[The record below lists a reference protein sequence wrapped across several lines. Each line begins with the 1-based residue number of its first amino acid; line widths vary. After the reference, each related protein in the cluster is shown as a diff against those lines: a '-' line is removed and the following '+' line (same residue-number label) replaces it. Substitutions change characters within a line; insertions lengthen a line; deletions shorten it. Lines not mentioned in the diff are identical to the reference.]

1 LGDQG
6 ELMLTGAPP
15 AAGKPGRERIGKDYP
30 GRFGLLSLYA
40 LRGPPPARLFGYAR
54 HALRLPS
61 LPPMVMLHGSR
72 FSGPLAKGFRLMD
85 RNTIFGGNPLGV
97 LIRLALIS
105 LAVGIVMKALGI
117 DLGNFFQRINELL
130 RNIYDLGFGAVEW
143 VLEYMLLGALVVI
156 PIWLIA
162 RVVGASRS
170 KTE

>member
-1 LGDQG
+1 
-6 ELMLTGAPP
+6 
-15 AAGKPGRERIGKDYP
+15 
-30 GRFGLLSLYA
+30 
-40 LRGPPPARLFGYAR
+40 
-54 HALRLPS
+54 
-61 LPPMVMLHGSR
+61 
-72 FSGPLAKGFRLMD
+72 MD

-170 KTE
+170 KAE

>member
-1 LGDQG
+1 
-6 ELMLTGAPP
+6 
-15 AAGKPGRERIGKDYP
+15 
-30 GRFGLLSLYA
+30 
-40 LRGPPPARLFGYAR
+40 
-54 HALRLPS
+54 
-61 LPPMVMLHGSR
+61 
-72 FSGPLAKGFRLMD
+72 MD